1 MRIREGVTT
10 EKHEEIIRE
19 SDKVKGISIQ
29 VEGMFTLFN
38 RERKMNVEYYAINYM
53 TLIFLPM
60 IFRFLVIYL
69 LFKVIF
75 FYLYIFFI
83 FFVLIFKLELE
94 YKFHCSN

>member
-38 RERKMNVEYYAINYM
+38 RKRKVNVKYYTSNYM
-53 TLIFLPM
+53 ILIFYP
-60 IFRFLVIYL
+60 
-69 LFKVIF
+69 
-75 FYLYIFFI
+75 
-83 FFVLIFKLELE
+83 
-94 YKFHCSN
+94 

>member
-38 RERKMNVEYYAINYM
+38 GKREVNVEYYTSNYM
-53 TLIFLPM
+53 TLIFYP
-60 IFRFLVIYL
+60 
-69 LFKVIF
+69 
-75 FYLYIFFI
+75 
-83 FFVLIFKLELE
+83 
-94 YKFHCSN
+94 

>member
-38 RERKMNVEYYAINYM
+38 GKREVNVEYYTM
-53 TLIFLPM
+53 
-60 IFRFLVIYL
+60 RVIQ
-69 LFKVIF
+69 
-75 FYLYIFFI
+75 
-83 FFVLIFKLELE
+83 E
-94 YKFHCSN
+94 N